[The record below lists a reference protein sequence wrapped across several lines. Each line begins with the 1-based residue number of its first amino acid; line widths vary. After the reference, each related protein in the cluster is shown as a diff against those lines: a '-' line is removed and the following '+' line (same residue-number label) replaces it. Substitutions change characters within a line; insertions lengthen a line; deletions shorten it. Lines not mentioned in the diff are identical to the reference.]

1 VADPLLRYLSYS
13 AARLMHNLLRA
24 FNNAL
29 PLARPPLHPRGCRG
43 IDLPRRGALIFHECF
58 DVCFVSIRRKG
69 GSATIQR
76 RLARKEEK
84 GERGSGKGRIPGSAS
99 PSACFPP
106 RKTRRGRSSALST
119 GRYRP
124 PRTMVRDSLC
134 YVAES
139 PRGIKSD
146 PRRTI
151 VRQVFDVACE

>member
-29 PLARPPLHPRGCRG
+29 PLARPPLHPRGWRG

-69 GSATIQR
+69 GSATIQ
-76 RLARKEEK
+76 LARKEEK
-84 GERGSGKGRIPGSAS
+84 GVRRRSGKGRIPGSAS
-99 PSACFPP
+99 PSARFPP
-106 RKTRRGRSSALST
+106 RKTRRGRSPALST

-124 PRTMVRDSLC
+124 PRTMARGSLC
-134 YVAES
+134 FFVC
-139 PRGIKSD
+139 RGIAAREVESAAD
-146 PRRTI
+146 DCTTGSRRG
-151 VRQVFDVACE
+151 A